1 MNKYITIGILAHVD
15 AGKTT
20 LSEALLYTSGKIR
33 KLGRVDHKDAFLDS
47 YELERSRG
55 ITIFSKQAVFQYGGI
70 SYTLLDTPG
79 HADFSPEM
87 ERTLQVLDMAI
98 LVISAADGVTSQV
111 RLLWRLLDH
120 YKVPTIIFVNKM
132 DQPGA
137 DKNAVLSQLKD
148 VLGNHCVDFD
158 GVLGNHCVDFTESVS
173 SSRFDRDSSV
183 SEDACANSEVIAVSG
198 DSSLLDLSS
207 PELQEELAV
216 CDDKLLEKF
225 LEGYVVTLQDVE
237 ELVRS
242 RKTFPCI
249 FGSALKLDGVKELL
263 DTLTSLC
270 STGSSMDFIQQS
282 AKSTMRTG
290 NSLDSSAPEENS
302 STHESALN
310 NNDKF
315 SARVYKISRDAQGNR
330 LTHMKIIS
338 GSLKVRD
345 TIQDEK
351 IDQIRLY
358 NGDKFEALPEA
369 TAGMIVAISGL
380 SSTRAGEGL
389 GALKGSVSAEVIQPI
404 LSCALILPD
413 DVDTISFY
421 KKIKSLEEEE
431 PMLLL
436 SLHEATGEIMVQV
449 MGDVQKEIL
458 HHLILT
464 RFGIDVK
471 FGQGQIVYKE
481 TIAGP
486 VEGVGHFEPLR
497 HYAEVHLLLEP
508 TEPGSGISFDNKC
521 STDQLSLNW
530 QRLILTHLQ
539 EKKHVGV
546 LTGSEITDMRITLLT
561 GRAHEKH
568 TEGGDFRQAT
578 YRAVRQGLMEAQSV
592 LLEPIFD
599 YRIEVPQENVG
610 RVLTDIQKMNGTVG
624 LPEIENGKSVVTGTV
639 PAACLY
645 DYAQELKSY
654 THGEGVL
661 STTLSGYAPCHNSE
675 EVLETIGYYPE
686 LDTANPASSVFCS
699 HGAGT
704 IIPWD
709 EVRSHMHLESAWSPD
724 KGITAGT
731 DLTDNID
738 MDALKK
744 LQARSTR
751 KTTDDRTF
759 DEIERDLRFAENELK
774 DIFERTYGTIKP
786 RYVETEEDRRRY
798 ARQDAERERQ
808 RAIAEG
814 LIEPDEAPEVTLS
827 AKKQS
832 SKKDQRIAER
842 QKEYLLVDGYNI
854 IYASDDLKS
863 LAATDLKAARD
874 ALIDK
879 LVNFQGYRR
888 EQVILVF
895 DAYRVRGGSEH
906 MEDHSGLTVIYT
918 KEAETAD
925 QYIEKAAH
933 EIGKKYRVTVATSD
947 AIEQVIVMSSGAIR
961 LSAREFWEE
970 VKHTEER
977 IREHL

>member
-1 MNKYITIGILAHVD
+1 MKRYITIGILAHVD

-20 LSEALLYTSGKIR
+20 LSEALLYTSGAIR

-55 ITIFSKQAVFQYGGI
+55 ITIFSKQAVFQHDDI
-70 SYTLLDTPG
+70 SFTLLDTPG

-98 LVISAADGVTSQV
+98 LVISAADGVTSQA
-111 RLLWRLLDH
+111 RLLWKLLDH

-132 DQPGA
+132 DQPGS
-137 DKNAVLSQLKD
+137 DKAQVLAGLKEN
-148 VLGNHCVDFD
+148 LSSHCVDFGMPD
-158 GVLGNHCVDFTESVS
+158 SD
-173 SSRFDRDSSV
+173 DSSV
-183 SEDACANSEVIAVSG
+183 DFDA
-198 DSSLLDLSS
+198 LLSS

-216 CDDKLLEKF
+216 CDDELLAEF
-225 LEGYVVTLQDVE
+225 LEGHIVIASE
-237 ELVRS
+237 VRS
-242 RKTFPCI
+242 LVNSRKCYPCL

-263 DTLTSLC
+263 DMLSEFSDTEKYGGADVG
-270 STGSSMDFIQQS
+270 TGAGVNAS
-282 AKSTMRTG
+282 AEAVSDRNG
-290 NSLDSSAPEENS
+290 NENID
-302 STHESALN
+302 A
-310 NNDKF
+310 F
-315 SARVYKISRDAQGNR
+315 SARVYKISRDSQGNR
-330 LTHMKIIS
+330 LTHMKLLS

-345 TIQDEK
+345 VIQDEK

-358 NGDKFEALPEA
+358 SGDKFEALPEA
-369 TAGMIVAISGL
+369 TAGMIVAVSGL
-380 SSTRAGEGL
+380 SGTRAGEGL
-389 GALKGSVSAEVIQPI
+389 GTLAGAVSTEVIQPI
-404 LSCALILPD
+404 LSCALILPEE
-413 DVDTISFY
+413 VDTISFY
-421 KKIKSLEEEE
+421 KKIKVLEEEE
-431 PMLLL
+431 PMLLV
-436 SLHEATGEIMVQV
+436 SLHETTGEIMVQI

-458 HHLILT
+458 HHLIQT
-464 RFGIDVK
+464 RFGIDVR

-481 TIAGP
+481 TIACP

-521 STDQLSLNW
+521 STDQLNLNW

-592 LLEPIFD
+592 LLEPMFD
-599 YRIEVPQENVG
+599 FRIEVPQENVG

-624 LPEIENGKSVVTGTV
+624 LPDIENGKSVVTGTV

-661 STTLSGYAPCHNSE
+661 STTLSGYAPCHNTE
-675 EVLETIGYYPE
+675 EVLEARGYYPE

-724 KGITAGT
+724 KGITVGT

-738 MDALKK
+738 MEALKK
-744 LQARSTR
+744 LQAKSTR
-751 KTTDDRTF
+751 KTTDNRTF

-786 RYVETEEDRRRY
+786 RYVETEEDRKRY
-798 ARQDAERERQ
+798 ARQDAERARQ
-808 RAIAEG
+808 EAIAQG
-814 LIEPDEAPEVTLS
+814 LIDPEEAPEVTLS
-827 AKKQS
+827 NKKQN
-832 SKKDQRIAER
+832 SKKEQRLAER
-842 QKEYLLVDGYNI
+842 QKEYLLVDGYNV
-854 IYASDDLKS
+854 IYASDELKS
-863 LAATDLKAARD
+863 LATTDLKAARD

-895 DAYRVRGGSEH
+895 DAYRVRGGTEH
-906 MEDHSGLTVIYT
+906 MEDHAGLTVIYT

-970 VKHTEER
+970 VAHTEGQ
-977 IREHL
+977 IREHF

>member
-1 MNKYITIGILAHVD
+1 MNNYITIGILAHVD

-158 GVLGNHCVDFTESVS
+158 GVPEG
-173 SSRFDRDSSV
+173 
-183 SEDACANSEVIAVSG
+183 
-198 DSSLLDLSS
+198 SSLLDLSS

-237 ELVRS
+237 KLVRS

-249 FGSALKLDGVKELL
+249 FGSALRLNGVKELL

-270 STGSSMDFIQQS
+270 STGNSMDFIQQS
-282 AKSTMRTG
+282 AKNTMRTS
-290 NSLDSSAPEENS
+290 NSLDSYAPEENQL
-302 STHESALN
+302 THESALN

-661 STTLSGYAPCHNSE
+661 STTLSGYAPCHNTE
-675 EVLETIGYYPE
+675 EVLEAIGYYPE

-798 ARQDAERERQ
+798 AKQDAERERQ

-827 AKKQS
+827 TRKQS

-879 LVNFQGYRR
+879 IVNFQGYRR

>member
-1 MNKYITIGILAHVD
+1 MKRYITIGILAHVD

-20 LSEALLYTSGKIR
+20 LSEALLYTSGAIR

-55 ITIFSKQAVFQYGGI
+55 ITIFSKQAVFQHGDI
-70 SYTLLDTPG
+70 SFTLLDTPG

-98 LVISAADGVTSQV
+98 LVISAADGVTSQA
-111 RLLWRLLDH
+111 RLLWKLLDH

-132 DQPGA
+132 DQPGT
-137 DKNAVLSQLKD
+137 DKAQILAGLKENLSS
-148 VLGNHCVDFD
+148 HCVDFGMSGSDD
-158 GVLGNHCVDFTESVS
+158 GL
-173 SSRFDRDSSV
+173 R
-183 SEDACANSEVIAVSG
+183 
-198 DSSLLDLSS
+198 SLLTS

-216 CDDKLLEKF
+216 CDDELLSSF
-225 LEGYVVTLQDVE
+225 LDGDPVTERDAIS
-237 ELVRS
+237 LVNS
-242 RKTFPCI
+242 RKCYPCL

-263 DTLTSLC
+263 DMLSEF
-270 STGSSMDFIQQS
+270 SDAEKFAGADVD
-282 AKSTMRTG
+282 A
-290 NSLDSSAPEENS
+290 
-302 STHESALN
+302 
-310 NNDKF
+310 F
-315 SARVYKISRDAQGNR
+315 SARVYKISRDSQGNR
-330 LTHMKIIS
+330 LTHMKLLS

-345 TIQDEK
+345 VIQDEK
-351 IDQIRLY
+351 IDQIRIY
-358 NGDKFEALPEA
+358 SGDKFETLPEA
-369 TAGMIVAISGL
+369 TAGMIVAVSGL
-380 SSTRAGEGL
+380 SGTKAGEGL
-389 GALKGSVSAEVIQPI
+389 GALSGAVSTEVIQPI
-404 LSCALILPD
+404 LSCALILPEE
-413 DVDTISFY
+413 VDTISFY
-421 KKIKSLEEEE
+421 KKIKVLEEEE
-431 PMLLL
+431 PMLLV
-436 SLHEATGEIMVQV
+436 SLHETTGEIMVQI

-458 HHLILT
+458 HHLIQT
-464 RFGIDVK
+464 RFGIDVR

-521 STDQLSLNW
+521 STDQLNLNW

-592 LLEPIFD
+592 LLEPMFD
-599 YRIEVPQENVG
+599 FRIEVPQENVG

-624 LPEIENGKSVVTGTV
+624 LPDIENGKSVITGTV

-661 STTLSGYAPCHNSE
+661 STTLSGYAPCHNTE
-675 EVLETIGYYPE
+675 EVLEARGYYPE

-724 KGITAGT
+724 RGITVGT

-738 MDALKK
+738 MEALKK
-744 LQARSTR
+744 LQAKSTR
-751 KTTDDRTF
+751 KTTDNRTF

-786 RYVETEEDRRRY
+786 RYVETEEDRKRY
-798 ARQDAERERQ
+798 ARQDAERARQ
-808 RAIAEG
+808 EAIAQG
-814 LIEPDEAPEVTLS
+814 LIDPEEAPEVTLS
-827 AKKQS
+827 NKKLN
-832 SKKDQRIAER
+832 SKKEQRIAER
-842 QKEYLLVDGYNI
+842 QKEYLLVDGYNV
-854 IYASDDLKS
+854 IYANDELKS
-863 LAATDLKAARD
+863 LATTDLKAARD

-895 DAYRVRGGSEH
+895 DAYRVRGGTEH
-906 MEDHSGLTVIYT
+906 MEDHAGLTVIYT

-970 VKHTEER
+970 VAHTEGQ
-977 IREHL
+977 IREHF

>member
-1 MNKYITIGILAHVD
+1 MNKAITIGILAHVD

-20 LSEALLYTSGKIR
+20 LSEALLYTSGTIR

-55 ITIFSKQAVFQYGGI
+55 ITIFSKQAVFQHGDI
-70 SYTLLDTPG
+70 SFTLLDTPG

-87 ERTLQVLDMAI
+87 ERTLQVLDMAVLI
-98 LVISAADGVTSQV
+98 ISAADGVTSQA
-111 RLLWRLLDH
+111 RLLWKLLDH

-137 DKNAVLSQLKD
+137 DKSGVLPQLKEILSQ
-148 VLGNHCVDFD
+148 HCVDLFGD
-158 GVLGNHCVDFTESVS
+158 ADATEINLDNH
-173 SSRFDRDSSV
+173 
-183 SEDACANSEVIAVSG
+183 
-198 DSSLLDLSS
+198 
-207 PELQEELAV
+207 ELQEELAV
-216 CDDKLLEKF
+216 CDDDLLAKF
-225 LEGYVVTLQDVE
+225 LEGHVITDIEVK
-237 ELVRS
+237 ELVNN
-242 RKTFPCI
+242 RKCYPVI
-249 FGSALKLDGVKELL
+249 FGSALKLNGVKELL
-263 DTLTSLC
+263 ETLESFSDTKKYLGHDAQYNS
-270 STGSSMDFIQQS
+270 S
-282 AKSTMRTG
+282 AKPQANTSDNVG
-290 NSLDSSAPEENS
+290 
-302 STHESALN
+302 
-310 NNDKF
+310 F
-315 SARVYKISRDAQGNR
+315 SARVYKISRDSQGNR
-330 LTHMKIIS
+330 LTHMKILS

-345 TIQDEK
+345 VIRDEK

-358 NGDKFEALPEA
+358 NGEKFEALPEA
-369 TAGMIVAISGL
+369 TAGMIVAVSGL
-380 SSTRAGEGL
+380 SNTRAGEGL
-389 GALKGSVSAEVIQPI
+389 GTLEGGTSTEVIQPI

-413 DVDTISFY
+413 EVDSISFY
-421 KKIKSLEEEE
+421 KKIKVLEEEE
-431 PMLLL
+431 PMLLV

-464 RFGIDVK
+464 RFGIEVK
-471 FGQGQIVYKE
+471 FGPGQIVYKE
-481 TIAGP
+481 TIAAP

-521 STDQLSLNW
+521 STDELNLNW

-546 LTGSEITDMRITLLT
+546 LTGSEITDLRITLLT

-592 LLEPIFD
+592 LLEPMFD
-599 YRIEVPQENVG
+599 FRIEVPQENVG

-624 LPEIENGKSVVTGTV
+624 LPDIENGKSVITGTV

-661 STTLSGYAPCHNSE
+661 STTLSGYAPCHNTQ
-675 EVLETIGYYPE
+675 EVLDEKGYYPE
-686 LDTANPASSVFCS
+686 LDTANPAASVFCS

-704 IIPWD
+704 IVPWD
-709 EVRSHMHLESAWSPD
+709 EVKSHMHLESAWDSER
-724 KGITAGT
+724 GITTGT

-738 MDALKK
+738 MEALKK

-751 KTTDDRTF
+751 KVTDNRTF
-759 DEIERDLRFAENELK
+759 EEIDRDLRYAENELK

-786 RYVETEEDRRRY
+786 RYVETEEDRKRY
-798 ARQDAERERQ
+798 ARQDAERARQ
-808 RAIAEG
+808 EAIAQG
-814 LIEPDEAPEVTLS
+814 LIDPDEGPEVTLS
-827 AKKQS
+827 AKKQN
-832 SKKDQRIAER
+832 SKKEQRIAER

-854 IYASDDLKS
+854 IYASDELKA
-863 LAATDLKAARD
+863 LATTDLKAARD
-874 ALIDK
+874 KLIDI

-888 EQVILVF
+888 EEVILVF
-895 DAYRVRGGSEH
+895 DAYRVRGGTEH
-906 MEDHSGLTVIYT
+906 MEDHASLTVIYT

-933 EIGKKYRVTVATSD
+933 EIGKKYRVCVATSD

-970 VKHTEER
+970 VKHTER
-977 IREHL
+977 QIREHF